1 MIKEVEL
8 IDKDNIIKKLE
19 DFVKSF
25 CDDDMEKYTDL
36 IEGVNYAI
44 AIIAATKPKAKIFEE
59 AESENSAKIDCNKTK
74 CENCNNHNYCDFES
88 QKGADR

>member
-1 MIKEVEL
+1 MIKEINL
-8 IDKDNIIKKLE
+8 IDKENIIKKLE

-25 CDDDMEKYTDL
+25 CEDDAETYKDL

-44 AIIAATKPKAKIFEE
+44 AMIAVTKPKAKIFEE
-59 AESENSAKIDCNKTK
+59 AEIEP
-74 CENCNNHNYCDFES
+74 

>member
-1 MIKEVEL
+1 MIKEINL

-36 IEGVNYAI
+36 IEGVNYSI
-44 AIIAATKPKAKIFEE
+44 AMISVTKPRAKIFEE
-59 AESENSAKIDCNKTK
+59 VESE
-74 CENCNNHNYCDFES
+74 E
-88 QKGADR
+88 

>member
-1 MIKEVEL
+1 MTREINL

-25 CDDDMEKYTDL
+25 CDDDMETYKDL

-44 AIIAATKPKAKIFEE
+44 VSISVTKPKAKIFEE
-59 AESENSAKIDCNKTK
+59 IESEEDN
-74 CENCNNHNYCDFES
+74 
-88 QKGADR
+88 G

>member
-1 MIKEVEL
+1 MIKEIDL
-8 IDKDNIIKKLE
+8 IDKDDIVKKLE

-44 AIIAATKPKAKIFEE
+44 AMISVTKPKAKIFEE
-59 AESENSAKIDCNKTK
+59 TESEVNT
-74 CENCNNHNYCDFES
+74 
-88 QKGADR
+88 